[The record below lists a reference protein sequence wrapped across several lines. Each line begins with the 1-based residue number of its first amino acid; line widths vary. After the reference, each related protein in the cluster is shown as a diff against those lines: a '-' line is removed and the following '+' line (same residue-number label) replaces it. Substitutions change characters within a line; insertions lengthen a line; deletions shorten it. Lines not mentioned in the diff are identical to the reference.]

1 LGNHI
6 EQQKVL
12 PGFEK
17 IIPEELQRFPQPHE
31 DTDILKWYEILYHPL
46 DLKFRGRLHKW
57 LNVFLEKRKFKLKEL
72 LDNYHFKIV
81 SLYLFPQPPR
91 NRWLSQGSVMK
102 KLVGNSK
109 KRLKKPL
116 TDSMVTIWRKVHTI
130 K

>member
-1 LGNHI
+1 MISGILGNHT

-17 IIPEELQRFPQPHE
+17 IIPEELQHFPQPHE
-31 DTDILKWYEILYHPL
+31 ENLVLKWYEIQYHPL
-46 DLKFRGRLHKW
+46 DLRFRGRLHRW
-57 LNVFLEKRKFKLKEL
+57 LKVLLERRKFKLREL

-91 NRWLSQGSVMK
+91 SRWLSQASVMK

-109 KRLKKPL
+109 KDLKG
-116 TDSMVTIWRKVHTI
+116 R
-130 K
+130 